1 MANRLQSPW
10 RTSHSGMTVARGI
23 STTFPPLATSFS
35 AAGKC
40 GFRRADSD
48 LSNTERGIGRPAMNP
63 KLYAT
68 LLWFAF
74 WGAITVGIWSLTK

>member
-1 MANRLQSPW
+1 MESRFQSVLRKP
-10 RTSHSGMTVARGI
+10 HLEMTGAPKPSRM
-23 STTFPPLATSFS
+23 FPTPATNSF
-35 AAGKC
+35 AGAKC
-40 GFRRADSD
+40 GFPLADSETFN
-48 LSNTERGIGRPAMNP
+48 SGPVTGSAMNP

>member
-1 MANRLQSPW
+1 
-10 RTSHSGMTVARGI
+10 
-23 STTFPPLATSFS
+23 
-35 AAGKC
+35 
-40 GFRRADSD
+40 
-48 LSNTERGIGRPAMNP
+48 MNP